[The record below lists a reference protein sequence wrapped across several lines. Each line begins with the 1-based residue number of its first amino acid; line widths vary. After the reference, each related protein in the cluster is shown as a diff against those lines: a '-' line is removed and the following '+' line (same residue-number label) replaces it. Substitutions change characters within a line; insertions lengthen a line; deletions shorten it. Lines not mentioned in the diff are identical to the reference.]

1 MNQIRYFHPSLI
13 YEVSRRVFDGEFRF
27 DPIKY
32 PQIAAAFHG
41 IFARAQEE
49 HGVTIYAYFVMSNH
63 YHALY
68 QAPNPDALA
77 DFLRDVHSAMAR
89 YTNIIHGRQGP
100 VFGGRAHVKPVM
112 VNEATLTVRLAYIMG
127 QAIKIENSPW
137 SVDNWPGANT
147 NAALMHGDKLEGT
160 HFDTHRKTLESRRK
174 GGPQSDDEYLS
185 RPHVELAVL
194 PCWKHLSVEDQRARY
209 KAVAASAVERFGN
222 SGTFA
227 PTVDDNQDDAAD
239 RGPACR
245 PGNSCGAAPDTQAMA
260 SAPCIA
266 STKYPK
272 PKKSGRPKAHYIHS
286 ACKKDRDCFGQ
297 VYREICTSHRKAQK
311 QLRKQTKR
319 LLAGKRAKV
328 IQFPTYTFGCAAR
341 IGDLRQKLELPDL
354 PLLF

>member
-27 DPIKY
+27 DPIKH

-89 YTNIIHGRQGP
+89 YANIIHGRQGP
-100 VFGGRAHVKPVM
+100 VFGGRAHIKPVM
-112 VNEATLTVRLAYIMG
+112 VNEATLTSRLAYIMG

-147 NAALMHGDKLEGT
+147 NAALMHGDKMVGA
-160 HFDTHRKTLESRRK
+160 HFDTRRKNLESRRK
-174 GGPQSDDEYLS
+174 GGPQPDEEYLS
-185 RPHVELAVL
+185 WPQVELAVL
-194 PCWKHLSVEDQRARY
+194 PCWTHLSVEDQRARY
-209 KAVAASAVERFGN
+209 KAVAAAAVERFGEPRTC
-222 SGTFA
+222 GL
-227 PTVDDNQDDAAD
+227 TVDDNPDGGPD
-239 RGPACR
+239 RDLFCGPGDSLVAVPR
-245 PGNSCGAAPDTQAMA
+245 KEPMP

-266 STKYPK
+266 LTKYPK
-272 PKKSGRPKAHYIHS
+272 PKKSEHPKAHYIHS
-286 ACKKDRDCFGQ
+286 ACKSERDRFGE
-297 VYREICTSHRKAQK
+297 VYREICTNHRKAQK
-311 QLRKQTKR
+311 RLRKQTKR

-328 IQFPTYTFGCAAR
+328 IQFPAYTFGCAAR
-341 IGDLRQKLELPDL
+341 IGDLRQRLELPDL
-354 PLLF
+354 PLPF